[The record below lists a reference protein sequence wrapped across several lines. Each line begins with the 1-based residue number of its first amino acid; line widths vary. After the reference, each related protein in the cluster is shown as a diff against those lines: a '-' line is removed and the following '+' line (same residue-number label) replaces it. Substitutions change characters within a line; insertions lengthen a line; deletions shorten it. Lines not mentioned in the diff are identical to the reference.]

1 MELTPGQVRALPWP
15 DSLLAGQPLQTRE
28 AYEVGRIIVKQLQG
42 GEALQAQARREWSLR
57 NIAKTIDV
65 GSTATLGRCVQVYW
79 VCEALGISSRLEDLP
94 PHLLITA
101 ARLPVKQQL
110 SFINKGIKARWTRNH
125 AIERANELVGN
136 GSFSKNNG
144 NKNTSNRTASKS
156 GVIKTSRSKQ
166 AIDKNAGKT
175 GDKSHAVKRK
185 PTAAKQTP
193 GTRVRS
199 SKAVPKRTKPAGTKR
214 GAAGA
219 LGSAKHV

>member
-1 MELTPGQVRALPWP
+1 MQLTPGQVRALPWP

-79 VCEALGISSRLEDLP
+79 VCEALGIASRLEDLP

-125 AIERANELVGN
+125 AIERANELVGALT
-136 GSFSKNNG
+136 K
-144 NKNTSNRTASKS
+144 TSNGKASAAKAS
-156 GVIKTSRSKQ
+156 VKHTNNKAARSNS
-166 AIDKNAGKT
+166 AIA
-175 GDKSHAVKRK
+175 KRK
-185 PTAAKQTP
+185 PAALNKP
-193 GTRVRS
+193 SATRVRS
-199 SKAVPKRTKPAGTKR
+199 SKAVARPTAKAGRTKG
-214 GAAGA
+214 GAATK
-219 LGSAKHV
+219 LGSARHV

>member
-15 DSLLAGQPLQTRE
+15 TSLLAGQPLQTRE

-79 VCEALGISSRLEDLP
+79 VCEGLGITSRLEDLP

-110 SFINKGIKARWTRNH
+110 AFINKGAKARWTRND
-125 AIERANELVGN
+125 AISRANEIVG
-136 GSFSKNNG
+136 SSKAVHV
-144 NKNTSNRTASKS
+144 KVPS
-156 GVIKTSRSKQ
+156 SRRKPT
-166 AIDKNAGKT
+166 GKT
-175 GDKSHAVKRK
+175 G
-185 PTAAKQTP
+185 P
-193 GTRVRS
+193 GTRVQS
-199 SKAVPKRTKPAGTKR
+199 AKAVSKKRVPKAKNKR
-214 GAAGA
+214 AA
-219 LGSAKHV
+219 LGA